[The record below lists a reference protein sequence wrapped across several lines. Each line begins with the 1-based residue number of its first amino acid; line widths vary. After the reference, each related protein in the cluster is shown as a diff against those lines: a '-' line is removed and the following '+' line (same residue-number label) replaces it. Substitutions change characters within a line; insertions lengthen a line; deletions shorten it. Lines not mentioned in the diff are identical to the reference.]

1 MSTGLVQRSSTS
13 QAARSAGTAGSSGV
27 AGTKHIMAALVNSGV
42 TASTDDVQVTF
53 GYPHSVG
60 LECGRG
66 GDDGAAALELEAVR
80 RPPHPLQM
88 SASTG

>member
-1 MSTGLVQRSSTS
+1 MAYHVSTGGRTRTLR
-13 QAARSAGTAGSSGV
+13 R
-27 AGTKHIMAALVNSGV
+27 KDRNSGV
-42 TASTDDVQVTF
+42 TASSDDVQVAF

-66 GDDGAAALELEAVR
+66 GDDGAAALELEVVR